1 MSDQS
6 ASSGTGA
13 PPVDFVALSAGR
25 TIGRYEIVSVLGQ
38 GGFGITYR
46 ALDSQLHRTVA
57 IKEYLPLALAVR
69 QDGTTVLPRSTDAA
83 ADFAWGRDRFVAEG
97 RTLASLQRAPAIVR
111 VYDFLEAN
119 GTAYIVMELLSG
131 ETLEHR
137 LKQKGSLAPAE
148 VDRILWPLLD
158 GLDQV
163 HAAGFLHRD
172 IKPANILLDG
182 AGNPTLIDFG
192 ASRAAVAGRTAALTA
207 IFTPGY
213 AAAEQFTSAKQG
225 PWTDIYGL
233 SATLYHAI
241 TGQTPPSAF
250 DRMLDDGY
258 EPLGGKSL
266 PGFSP
271 GLLVGID
278 AGLALRAAD
287 RPQSIG
293 GWRLILGQTTA
304 SDAHATVAMA
314 RQPAPIAPPVAPSV
328 QAPAV
333 VAAAPAPARSRM
345 PLFAGI
351 AVVALAL
358 AGGGAYVAFAPG
370 STPVP
375 VGTALQD
382 LKIEDLERVLVE
394 RRKADAAAAEKKRL
408 EEEAQRKAEADATA
422 KKAADVELEKAQQ
435 ARLKAEQELAQ
446 MKTDMEARRQ
456 AEAGQ
461 REQADAA
468 ARRAAEEAAQRKAE
482 AEMAALRQ
490 AEDDARRKA
499 ASEADTKRQAD
510 EALVRAQAERQ
521 KAEAEAK
528 QKAEAEARQKADSS
542 AKEVAEAEA
551 RQKAEA
557 EIRQKA
563 EADARQK
570 ADAEAAAASEKKA
583 AEADETALR
592 LAMVDRQRLQV
603 ALTSLGFDT
612 RGSDGAFGPRSRE
625 MIAAWQKARS
635 TPQTGFLNGAQ
646 NQALLKEAAPAISRF
661 DDEQK
666 KVEEAKKKADEDK
679 AKADAAAKATL
690 VPATPVP
697 APAATAPN
705 VAAAPQR
712 SGPDGLWKG
721 SYECTAARYGVDF
734 NMPLQ
739 IAVSGGVGTWTRPG
753 GPSQRGNQSITVRIS
768 GAQVAV
774 SRVYMPANQPGTTVT
789 ATMSARYDGNAISGG
804 GPEANSGGR
813 NCTISLTRG
822 S

>member
-6 ASSGTGA
+6 ASSGTA
-13 PPVDFVALSAGR
+13 TPPVDFVALSAGR

-69 QDGTTVLPRSTDAA
+69 QDGTTVLPRSTEAA

-137 LKQKGSLAPAE
+137 LKQKGPLAPAE

-192 ASRAAVAGRTAALTA
+192 ASRAAVAGRTTALTA

-241 TGQTPPSAF
+241 TDQTPPSAF

-287 RPQSIG
+287 RPQSIS
-293 GWRLILGQTTA
+293 GWRLILGQTTP

-333 VAAAPAPARSRM
+333 VAAALAPARSRM

-358 AGGGAYVAFAPG
+358 AGGGAYLTFVPV

-382 LKIEDLERVLVE
+382 LKIEDLERVLAE

-408 EEEAQRKAEADATA
+408 EEEAQRKAEADANA
-422 KKAADVELEKAQQ
+422 QKAADVELEKAQR

-446 MKTDMEARRQ
+446 MKADMEARRQ

-468 ARRAAEEAAQRKAE
+468 AQRAAEEAAQRKAE

-490 AEDDARRKA
+490 AEDDARKKA
-499 ASEADTKRQAD
+499 AAEADTKRQAD

-528 QKAEAEARQKADSS
+528 QKAEVESRQKADSS
-542 AKEVAEAEA
+542 AKEVAEAE
-551 RQKAEA
+551 
-557 EIRQKA
+557 IRQKA
-563 EADARQK
+563 EADAKQK
-570 ADAEAAAASEKKA
+570 ADAEAAAVAAAKKA

-625 MIAAWQKARS
+625 MIANWQRGHSYPATS
-635 TPQTGFLNGAQ
+635 FLTGAQ
-646 NQALLKEAAPAISRF
+646 NQALLREAAPAVARF

-666 KVEEAKKKADEDK
+666 KLEEARKKADEDK
-679 AKADAAAKATL
+679 AKAEAAARAAP
-690 VPATPVP
+690 VPATP
-697 APAATAPN
+697 APAAVAPN
-705 VAAAPQR
+705 VAAVQPR

-721 SYECTAARYGVDF
+721 SYDCTAARHGGEF
-734 NMPLQ
+734 NIQ
-739 IAVSGGVGTWTRPG
+739 IQMTVSGGAGTWTRPG
-753 GPSQRGNQSITVRIS
+753 SGPGTRGNQSITVKIS

-774 SRVYMPANQPGTTVT
+774 SRVYSPANQPGVIAT
-789 ATMSARYDGNAISGG
+789 ATMAARYDGNNISGG
-804 GPEANSGGR
+804 GPEAGSGGR
-813 NCTISLTRG
+813 SCNISLTRAP
-822 S
+822 